1 MKRLLFTL
9 LGGFLL
15 TPSIDG
21 AHAETMAEKLADL
34 RAEVETLSATLT
46 DQKTDN
52 RNTVRALARQKSDL
66 QIDLDREKLRLAK
79 ARAALSKKQSEIS
92 AKSATSEDLTP
103 LFNKAVVSAK
113 GYVEQS
119 IPFRTVD
126 RLAEIEKI
134 VAQEKSGALTKE
146 RALSRLWGFIEDE
159 IRMTKESALFRQSI
173 QLGGENKLVDVIRIG
188 MVMMFFKEQDD
199 STGYAIKTESG
210 WSFKKASGQ
219 TEDMLILK
227 AFDMFKKQIKE
238 GLFVLPNVLPKQA
251 PQAGGQAQ

>member
-1 MKRLLFTL
+1 MRRVLITLIVGLSPTLFSS
-9 LGGFLL
+9 
-15 TPSIDG
+15 PAS
-21 AHAETMAEKLADL
+21 AESMAEKLASL

-92 AKSATSEDLTP
+92 EKSASSEDLAP
-103 LFNKAVVSAK
+103 LFDKAVVSAK

-119 IPFRTVD
+119 LPFRTVD

-173 QLGGENKLVDVIRIG
+173 QLDGENKLVDVVRIG

-210 WSFKKASGQ
+210 WSFKKASSQSEQ
-219 TEDMLILK
+219 TLILK

-238 GLFVLPNVLPKQA
+238 GLFVLPNVLPKA
-251 PQAGGQAQ
+251 ASHTGGQAQ